1 MERVHAIEHEMAVS
15 IRGFAC
21 DQQLETRLI
30 LRGDV
35 MLDASDSDFEYC
47 TRVLE
52 DRGEQTAGGLG
63 GGGFLGIAEAWVDV
77 AGDEGVFHDCVSDFG
92 G

>member
-1 MERVHAIEHEMAVS
+1 M
-15 IRGFAC
+15 
-21 DQQLETRLI
+21 
-30 LRGDV
+30 
-35 MLDASDSDFEYC
+35 
-47 TRVLE
+47 LE
-52 DRGEQTAGGLG
+52 DRGEQIAGGFGGG